1 MLVSVIKSVTRRV
14 LPGGKSFRRLPF
26 GPAAGCT
33 MKVNLHH
40 DLRLFLGFYEI
51 ETQKWFKTLVHPGY
65 KSFDV
70 GGAGGYD
77 ALLLSKLSNGAPVI
91 SFECDDVLVSE
102 MAETFARNAYPI
114 KAVQAFV
121 CERND
126 GGHISLDAAA
136 ERYFV
141 PDFMKLDIEGAEA
154 DALKGAAKIL
164 RKRKPSMIVGGG
176 APIRFEIPA
185 NTGLGSTG
193 GGRGGIRTHGT
204 LAGTPVFKTGR
215 LNHSRTLPI
224 VEDATLF
231 SVQVRTKDVL
241 C

>member
-14 LPGGKSFRRLPF
+14 LPGGKSFRKLPF

-164 RKRKPSMIVGGG
+164 RKRKPSMIVEVHGL
-176 APIRFEIPA
+176 EIEERC
-185 NTGLGSTG
+185 LEIIKS
-193 GGRGGIRTHGT
+193 HGY
-204 LAGTPVFKTGR
+204 LDP
-215 LNHSRTLPI
+215 LI
-224 VEDATLF
+224 VER
-231 SVQVRTKDVL
+231 RTFL
-241 C
+241 GEMRSSGPIHNRWLICMGREL